1 MSQQEYIRIRG
12 ARENNLKN
20 VSLDIPK
27 RKITIFTGVSG
38 SGKSS
43 IVFDTIGAEAQRQ
56 LNETFSMFIRNRL
69 PRISQPEADAIENLS
84 TSIVI
89 DQKRLG
95 GNSRSTMGTITDISA
110 VLRLLFSRLG
120 QPHAG
125 FSNAFSFNDPA
136 GMCPEC
142 NGLGK
147 KVEIDLEKFLDPTKS
162 LNEGAILFPLY
173 AVGTWYWKAY
183 TFSGM
188 LDNDKKL
195 EDYSDEEMHTL
206 LYGKGTYESNYNG
219 MVFDTKYEG
228 LVDKFNRLYI
238 QKDSS
243 EISEKTVKKVE
254 RFLKMGDCP
263 ACKGARL
270 NEKALACRIGGRNI
284 AEMSAMEVSEL
295 VTIIQEIHDPISKP
309 MIDTLTERL
318 QHLVDI
324 GLGYLSLDRET
335 GTLSGGESQ
344 RIKMVKHLNSSLID
358 ITYIFDEPSIGLHPR
373 DVHRL
378 NELLQKLRD
387 KGNTI
392 LVVEHDPDVIRV
404 ADYIVDVG
412 PKAGSGGG
420 EIVYSGNYQGLLQAQ
435 TLTGQ
440 FINRDLK
447 VKPAFREPTGA
458 LKIKNAKRHNLKN
471 VSVDIPTGVFTVVT
485 GVAGSGKSSLINGVF
500 LSQHPGAVVIDQS
513 AVGASIRSNPAT
525 YTGIMDDIRKLFG
538 KTNKVSPSLFSFNS
552 DGACP
557 ECQGLGFIFTD
568 LAFLEPVKTV
578 CETCE
583 GKRFKPEVLEYK
595 VNGKSITEVLDMPVE
610 EALLFF
616 KTKDIVHKLTA
627 MNQVGLN
634 YLTLGQPLSTL
645 SGGECQRIKL
655 AGELHKNGTIYV
667 MDEPTTGLHMSDTGR
682 LLEIIDHL
690 VDQGNSVI
698 VIEHNTE
705 VMKHADWIIDL
716 GPEGGH
722 KGGQVLFEGTP
733 ADLLKSKESLTAE
746 YMRGGVAV
754 G

>member
-1 MSQQEYIRIRG
+1 MIQQEYIRIRG

-27 RKITIFTGVSG
+27 RQITIFTGVSG

-69 PRISQPEADAIENLS
+69 PRISQPDADAIENLS

-120 QPHAG
+120 HPHAG

-136 GMCPEC
+136 GMCLEC

-147 KVEIDLEKFLDPTKS
+147 KVEVDLDKFLDLSKS
-162 LNEGAILFPLY
+162 LNEGAILFPVF

-195 EDYSDEEMHTL
+195 EDYSGEEMHTL

-219 MVFDTKYEG
+219 MTFDTKYEG

-254 RFLKMGDCP
+254 KFLRMGDCP

-270 NEKALACRIGGRNI
+270 NEKALACRINGLNI

-295 VTIIQEIHDPISKP
+295 VKMIREMHDPVSKP
-309 MIDTLTERL
+309 MIDTLTDRL

-358 ITYIFDEPSIGLHPR
+358 IAYIFDEPSIGLHPR

-420 EIVYSGNYQGLLQAQ
+420 EIVYSGDYQGLLRAQ
-435 TLTGQ
+435 TLTGR
-440 FINRDLK
+440 FMNRDLK
-447 VKPAFREPTGA
+447 VKSTFRQATGA
-458 LKIKNAKRHNLKN
+458 LKVKNAKRHNLKN

-500 LSQHPGAVVIDQS
+500 LSQHPEAIVIDQS
-513 AVGASIRSNPAT
+513 AVGTSIRSNPAT

-538 KTNKVSPSLFSFNS
+538 KTNRVSASLFSFNS

-583 GKRFKPEVLEYK
+583 GKRFKQEVLEYK
-595 VNGKSITEVLDMPVE
+595 VNGKSITDVLDMPVE
-610 EALLFF
+610 EALDFF
-616 KTKDIVHKLTA
+616 KPKDIVRKLSA

-667 MDEPTTGLHMSDTGR
+667 MDEPTTGLHMSDTGH
-682 LLEIIDHL
+682 LLQIIDHL

-722 KGGQVLFEGTP
+722 KGGQILFEGTP
-733 ADLLKSKESLTAE
+733 ADLLNSNESLTAA
-746 YMRGGVAV
+746 YLRGG

>member
-69 PRISQPEADAIENLS
+69 PRVSQPEADAIENLS

-147 KVEIDLEKFLDPTKS
+147 KVEVDLEKFLDLSKS
-162 LNEGAILFPLY
+162 LNEGAILFPTF
-173 AVGTWYWKAY
+173 AVGSWYWKAY

-195 EDYSDEEMHTL
+195 EDYSEEEMHML

-219 MVFDTKYEG
+219 MMFETKYEG
-228 LVDKFNRLYI
+228 LIDKFNRLYI

-243 EISEKTVKKVE
+243 EISEKTIKKAE
-254 RFLKMGDCP
+254 RFLRYGSCP

-270 NEKALACRIGGRNI
+270 NRKALDCRIKGMNI
-284 AEMSAMEVSEL
+284 AEMSALEVSEL
-295 VTIIQEIHDPISKP
+295 VGIIREIHDPVSKP

-318 QHLVDI
+318 EHLVDI

-392 LVVEHDPDVIRV
+392 LVVEHDPDVIRT
-404 ADYIVDVG
+404 ADHIVDVG
-412 PKAGSGGG
+412 PKAGVGGG
-420 EIVYSGNYQGLLQAQ
+420 EIVYSGDYSGLLKSE
-435 TLTGQ
+435 TLTGR
-440 FINRDLK
+440 FINRNLA
-447 VKPAFREPTGA
+447 VKPAFRTPTGA
-458 LKIKNAKRHNLKN
+458 LKVKNAKLHNLKN
-471 VSVDIPTGVFTVVT
+471 VTVDIPTGVFTVVT

-500 LSQHPGAVVIDQS
+500 LSQHPEAIVIDQS
-513 AVGASIRSNPAT
+513 AVGTSIRSNPAT

-552 DGACP
+552 NGACP

-595 VNGKSITEVLDMPVE
+595 VNGKSITDVLDMPVE
-610 EALLFF
+610 EALAFF
-616 KTKDIVHKLTA
+616 KSKDIVHKLTA

-667 MDEPTTGLHMSDTGR
+667 MDEPTTGLHMSDTGH

-733 ADLLKSKESLTAE
+733 ADLMQSKESLTAE
-746 YMRGGVAV
+746 YLRGG